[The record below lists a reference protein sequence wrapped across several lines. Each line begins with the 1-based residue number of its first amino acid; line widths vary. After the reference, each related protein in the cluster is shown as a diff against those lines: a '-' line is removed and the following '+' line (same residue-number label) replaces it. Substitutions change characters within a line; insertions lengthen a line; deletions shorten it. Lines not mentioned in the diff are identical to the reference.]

1 MIPVFPLGHAY
12 LPGEPVGLNVFE
24 PRYLEMFA
32 DMTAEGLDSFV
43 TVLIERGREVG
54 GGDRR
59 FANGVSVRVIDRR
72 PTETGLAVAGVATGP
87 VRVVAWGKDDPYPRA
102 YVEPSGALPA
112 EPAVLQDAASALTVL
127 AQTVRSMLNRHGVD
141 VEGDR
146 FPGMQGL
153 SLVAA
158 GHWFPAQVPAEDVER
173 AYWMVARCIPC
184 GPLDRHAMLAAQDIR
199 EQVSLLRRITEHTDE
214 ILSFRAGDGE

>member
-12 LPGEPVGLNVFE
+12 LPGEHVGLNVFE

-32 DMTAEGLDSFV
+32 DMTAQGLDSFV

-59 FANGVSVRVIDRR
+59 FTNGVSVRIIDRQ
-72 PTETGLAVAGVATGP
+72 PTKTGLAVAGVATGP
-87 VRVVAWGKDDPYPRA
+87 VRVVAWGDDDPYPRA
-102 YVEPSGALPA
+102 DVELCGAVST
-112 EPAVLQDAASALTVL
+112 EPAVLRDAASALTVL
-127 AQTVRSMLNRHGVD
+127 AQTVRSMLTRHGVD

-146 FPGMQGL
+146 FPGGQGL
-153 SLVAA
+153 SLVAG
-158 GHWFPAQVPAEDVER
+158 GHWFSAQVPAEDVER
-173 AYWMVARCIPC
+173 AFWMVARCIPC

-199 EQVSLLRRITEHTDE
+199 EQVSLLRRIAEHTDE
-214 ILSFRAGDGE
+214 ILSFRTGDGE

>member
-32 DMTAEGLDSFV
+32 DMTAGGLDSFV

-59 FANGVSVRVIDRR
+59 FTNGVSVRVIERR

-87 VRVVAWGKDDPYPRA
+87 VRVVAWGGDDPYPRA
-102 YVEPSGALPA
+102 EVEPCGTVTA
-112 EPAVLQDAASALTVL
+112 EPAVLRDAASALTVL
-127 AQTVRSMLNRHGVD
+127 AQTVRSMLTRHGVD

-153 SLVAA
+153 SLVAG
-158 GHWFPAQVPAEDVER
+158 GHWFSAQVPAEDVER
-173 AYWMVARCIPC
+173 AFWMVARCIPC
-184 GPLDRHAMLAAQDIR
+184 GPLDRHAMLAAHGIR

-214 ILSFRAGDGE
+214 ILSFRTGDGE

>member
-32 DMTAEGLDSFV
+32 DMTAGGLDSFV

-59 FANGVSVRVIDRR
+59 FTNGVSVRVVDRR
-72 PTETGLAVAGVATGP
+72 PTETGLMVAGVATGP
-87 VRVVAWGKDDPYPRA
+87 VRVTAWGEDDPYPRA
-102 YVEPSGALPA
+102 EVMPSGAAPA
-112 EPAVLQDAASALTVL
+112 ESAVLQDAASALTVL
-127 AQTVRSMLNRHGVD
+127 AQTVRSMLTRHGVAAD
-141 VEGDR
+141 SEG

-158 GHWFPAQVPAEDVER
+158 GQWFSARVPAADVAR

-184 GPLDRHAMLAAQDIR
+184 GPLDRHAMLAARDIR

-214 ILSFRAGDGE
+214 ILSFRTEDEE

>member
-32 DMTAEGLDSFV
+32 DMTAQGLDSFV

-59 FANGVSVRVIDRR
+59 FTNGVSVRVIDRR
-72 PTETGLAVAGVATGP
+72 PTESGLVVAGVATGP
-87 VRVVAWGKDDPYPRA
+87 VRVTAWGEDDPYPRA
-102 YVEPSGALPA
+102 DVVPSVSAPA
-112 EPAVLQDAASALTVL
+112 EPAVLRDAASALTVL
-127 AQTVRSMLNRHGVD
+127 AQTVRSMLTRHGVD
-141 VEGDR
+141 AYGDG
-146 FPGMQGL
+146 FLGMQGL
-153 SLVAA
+153 SLVAG
-158 GHWFPAQVPAEDVER
+158 GHWFSVSVPAEDVER

-184 GPLDRHAMLAAQDIR
+184 GPLDRHAMLAAQDVR
-199 EQVSLLRRITEHTDE
+199 EQVSLLRRIAEHTDE
-214 ILSFRAGDGE
+214 ILSFRTGDGE